1 MARGT
6 IGLGLTG
13 LFVVFLV
20 VLVVLPYISR
30 MFPSISGFA
39 AKGETEDEM
48 EAEEGFQ
55 EQEEE
60 EEGFEDQEEEEGF
73 EDMTCTPGLKPCP
86 EGYFCEQNTCVP
98 ILPRYDINSVVGVE
112 DQL

>member
-20 VLVVLPYISR
+20 VLIVLPYISR
-30 MFPSISGFA
+30 MFPTLSGFQSM
-39 AKGETEDEM
+39 GETEQEM
-48 EAEEGFQ
+48 EAEEG
-55 EQEEE
+55 
-60 EEGFEDQEEEEGF
+60 EEGFQ
-73 EDMTCTPGLKPCP
+73 DMSCTPGLKPCP

-98 ILPRYDINSVVGVE
+98 ILPRYNINTVVGVE
-112 DQL
+112 DQV